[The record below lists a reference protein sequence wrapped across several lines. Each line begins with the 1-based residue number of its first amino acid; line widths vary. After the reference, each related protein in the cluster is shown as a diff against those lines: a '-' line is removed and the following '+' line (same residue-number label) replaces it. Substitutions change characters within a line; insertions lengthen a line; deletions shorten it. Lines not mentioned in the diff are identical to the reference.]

1 MGSNS
6 FNKFIPK
13 DYLYN
18 TEEIRIGLLQ
28 GLMDTDGWIQF
39 NKFRTGKGHTS
50 VPYYCTVSEQLKND
64 FVFLIQSLG
73 GICYVSEKQGK
84 YKAKGEKEYKLTAIN
99 YRISVNLPNNL
110 RKNIFKLSRK
120 KERIT
125 EQKNIMNRSI
135 SNVEF
140 LKHDEAVCILVD
152 SSTHLYLTDNFIV
165 THNTLVACQAALD
178 LLFNKEVEK
187 IIVARPVVT
196 AKEEIGF
203 LPGNLKD
210 KLDPFIAPIYDNM
223 YRLYNKDKIDKEIAE
238 GRIEIIPFAFMRGR
252 NFSNAFII
260 LDEAQ
265 NITDGQM
272 ELAVTR
278 LCEGSKM
285 AIVGDTGQI
294 DLKQKKDSGLFFMS
308 RAVTSVSGVA
318 SIHLKTNHRHPI
330 VEPILEIYKQL
341 RD

>member
-1 MGSNS
+1 MSTNNVENVVEAVANHNFREKRKPKNPIK
-6 FNKFIPK
+6 FN
-13 DYLYN
+13 
-18 TEEIRIGLLQ
+18 
-28 GLMDTDGWIQF
+28 
-39 NKFRTGKGHTS
+39 
-50 VPYYCTVSEQLKND
+50 VSLNE
-64 FVFLIQSLG
+64 
-73 GICYVSEKQGK
+73 
-84 YKAKGEKEYKLTAIN
+84 
-99 YRISVNLPNNL
+99 
-110 RKNIFKLSRK
+110 
-120 KERIT
+120 
-125 EQKNIMNRSI
+125 EQKHAKN
-135 SNVEF
+135 
-140 LKHDEAVCILVD
+140 LILHNTITV
-152 SSTHLYLTDNFIV
+152 LTGLAGSGK
-165 THNTLVACQAALD
+165 TLVACQAALD
-178 LLFNKEVEK
+178 LLFNKEIEK

-196 AKEEIGF
+196 AKEDIGF
-203 LPGNLKD
+203 LPGGLKD

-252 NFSNAFII
+252 NFSNSFII

-285 AIVGDTGQI
+285 AIVGDTNQV
-294 DLKQKKDSGLFFMS
+294 DLKNRKDSGLFFINKAITN
-308 RAVTSVSGVA
+308 AVPGVT

>member
-1 MGSNS
+1 MN
-6 FNKFIPK
+6 NNINQVVDAIANQQKFK
-13 DYLYN
+13 
-18 TEEIRIGLLQ
+18 
-28 GLMDTDGWIQF
+28 
-39 NKFRTGKGHTS
+39 
-50 VPYYCTVSEQLKND
+50 
-64 FVFLIQSLG
+64 
-73 GICYVSEKQGK
+73 EKRK
-84 YKAKGEKEYKLTAIN
+84 PKGEIKFN
-99 YRISVNLPNNL
+99 ISLNA
-110 RKNIFKLSRK
+110 
-120 KERIT
+120 
-125 EQKNIMNRSI
+125 EQKVAKQM
-135 SNVEF
+135 
-140 LKHDEAVCILVD
+140 ILDNTITV
-152 SSTHLYLTDNFIV
+152 LTGLAGSGK
-165 THNTLVACQAALD
+165 TLVACQAALD

-187 IIVARPVVT
+187 IWVARPVVT
-196 AKEEIGF
+196 AKEDVGF

-252 NFSNAFII
+252 NFSNSFII

-265 NITDGQM
+265 NITDSQM

-294 DLKQKKDSGLFFMS
+294 DLKIKKESGLFFMS
-308 RAVTSVSGVA
+308 KAVTTVPGVA
-318 SIHLKTNHRHPI
+318 LMHLKTNHRHPI